1 VNSAPASCCKL
12 KNFSLPLFILLKDAS
27 QAIKMH
33 AKKDSWNG
41 SERKSVFQGGT
52 SMAKKK
58 TAKKK
63 TTKKKAKKKK

>member
-1 VNSAPASCCKL
+1 
-12 KNFSLPLFILLKDAS
+12 
-27 QAIKMH
+27 MH
-33 AKKDSWNG
+33 TKKDSWNG